1 MIYRNGDWKTYSPFT
16 MMARTPLVLFVF
28 YLYYLSGDPMFLI
41 INTIV
46 LVGLVAT
53 AVGIVSQRRE
63 LVA

>member
-1 MIYRNGDWKTYSPFT
+1 MYSPFT